1 MKENT
6 KKAEM
11 QVEDKEFT
19 EQETKNQMRMLE
31 EDLLRGLL
39 EAADYKEDENEMV
52 PMEITRNDKLLF
64 RFHIRPLGEEDYDM
78 CKKKHTKYVRN
89 KQLGIKLPEDTNSVR
104 YRCELIYRATVEEDR
119 KALWDNK
126 QAWNAFN
133 SKSKPV
139 VCGLDVIEHALKAG
153 EKDRIV
159 AEIDKISAYDSN
171 LEEVAKN

>member
-1 MKENT
+1 MAKKEDIQI
-6 KKAEM
+6 E
-11 QVEDKEFT
+11 EKEFT
-19 EQETKNQMRMLE
+19 VEETKNQMRMLE
-31 EDLLRGLL
+31 EDLLMGLI
-39 EAADYKEDENEMV
+39 EAADYKEDENELV
-52 PMEITRNDKLLF
+52 PIEIIRNDKLLF
-64 RFHIRPLGEEDYDM
+64 KFHIRPLGEEDYDA

-104 YRCELIYRATVEEDR
+104 YRCELIYRATALDDR
-119 KALWDNK
+119 NALWDNK
-126 QAWNAFN
+126 AAWNAFN

-159 AEIDKISAYDSN
+159 AEIDRISAYDSN